1 MLIYVEKAFIL
12 SCTVCDMGNRQSL
25 SVARSVQLGYIHR
38 LFPVINSSTVEH
50 EENSSDMLAEHQT
63 YP

>member
-12 SCTVCDMGNRQSL
+12 SCTVCDM
-25 SVARSVQLGYIHR
+25 VARSVQLGYIHR